1 MILAD
6 TIDALFIDYDKQV
19 MHLLKD
25 ARVHQG
31 DSGQKQ
37 QERFRQGNHSAQLW
51 ERLRL
56 SLYMSNYQKDALK
69 YRAAL
74 LRRAVKPGLDNG
86 GFLNTYKNP
95 QLCLELHYVAED
107 LRRLAVHLPGP
118 GFPNP
123 QSTLRVSSNS
133 LSR

>member
-69 YRAAL
+69 YRAEL

-107 LRRLAVHLPGP
+107 LRRLAAQLPEP
-118 GFPNP
+118 DIPNQP
-123 QSTLRVSSNS
+123 STLRVKSNS
-133 LSR
+133 RSR